1 MKKLFMIAFAALAAF
16 TFTSCEDPEIE
27 KDKTE
32 TGDITKVCINE
43 VCGVSGYKAVE
54 LYNADTKEVS
64 LEGITLIKNEAV
76 DATTGKEEA
85 TWTGTADDKI
95 PAKGYFVIAAKKE
108 TTEIT
113 AVINATAKDSF
124 SPKQTLKLVLK
135 NGTVELS
142 SFVRGVAPW
151 GDAIDDAGEY
161 SFGRTTDG
169 GSTWKLTDKT
179 LGASNKGDHGDIPQ
193 TLSNPAV

>member
-1 MKKLFMIAFAALAAF
+1 MKKLFMIACAALAAF
-16 TFTSCEDPEIE
+16 TFTACEDPEVP
-27 KDKTE
+27 KDPTE
-32 TGDITKVCINE
+32 NGDITKVCINE

-64 LEGITLIKNEAV
+64 LEGITLIKNEAA
-76 DATTGKEEA
+76 DTT
-85 TWTGTADDKI
+85 WLGTSIDKI

-108 TTEIT
+108 TAEIT
-113 AVINATAKDSF
+113 SVINSTAKDSF

-142 SFVRGVAPW
+142 SFVRGNAPW

-169 GSTWKLTDKT
+169 GATWKLTDKT
-179 LGASNKGDHGDIPQ
+179 LGAANAGDHGDIPQ
-193 TLSNPAV
+193 TLTPAN

>member
-1 MKKLFMIAFAALAAF
+1 M
-16 TFTSCEDPEIE
+16 
-27 KDKTE
+27 
-32 TGDITKVCINE
+32 
-43 VCGVSGYKAVE
+43 SGYKAVE

>member
-1 MKKLFMIAFAALAAF
+1 MKKLFMIACAALAAF

-32 TGDITKVCINE
+32 NGDITKVCINE

-64 LEGITLIKNEAV
+64 LEGVGLFKNEAE
-76 DATTGKEEA
+76 TA

-95 PAKGYFVIAAKKE
+95 AAKGYFVIAAKKE

-113 AVINATAKDSF
+113 SVINATAADSF

-135 NGTVELS
+135 NGAAEVS

-169 GSTWKLTDKT
+169 GATWKLTDKT
-179 LGASNKGDHGDIPQ
+179 IGAANAGDHGDIPQ
-193 TLSNPAV
+193 TLTPAV

>member
-1 MKKLFMIAFAALAAF
+1 MIAFAALAAF

>member
-1 MKKLFMIAFAALAAF
+1 MIACAALAAF
-16 TFTSCEDPEIE
+16 TFTACEDPEIE

-32 TGDITKVCINE
+32 NGDITKVCINE
-43 VCGVSGYKAVE
+43 VCGVSGYKGVE
-54 LYNADTKEVS
+54 LYNADTKAVS
-64 LEGITLIKNEAV
+64 LEGVKLIKNDAV
-76 DATTGKEEA
+76 DASGKEVA

-108 TTEIT
+108 TTEIA
-113 AVINATAKDSF
+113 AVINATAADSF

-135 NGTVELS
+135 NGTAELS

-151 GDAIDDAGEY
+151 GEAIDDAGEY

-169 GSTWKLTDKT
+169 GATWKLTDKT
-179 LGASNKGDHGDIPQ
+179 LGAANTGDHGDIPQ
-193 TLSNPAV
+193 TLTPAA

>member
-1 MKKLFMIAFAALAAF
+1 MKKVFALAFAALAAF

-151 GDAIDDAGEY
+151 GEAIDDAGEY

-169 GSTWKLTDKT
+169 GATWKLTDKT
-179 LGASNKGDHGDIPQ
+179 LGAANAGDHGDIPQ
-193 TLSNPAV
+193 TLTPAN